1 MTINAIYRL
10 IKKWLLARITLRGF
24 FLPLMGVGLL
34 LLGVAYA
41 DSAMDPLAETIK
53 PQIQATFGKGSTVMF
68 AVYIGEVLT
77 GAITYIKSKN
87 LLCLL
92 GTVILILFTTAMFA
106 LIGK

>member
-1 MTINAIYRL
+1 MKSNAVYRTL
-10 IKKWLLARITLRGF
+10 KKSLLALIALRWF
-24 FLPLMGVGLL
+24 FLRLLGVGLS

-41 DSAMDPLAETIK
+41 TDASDPLAETIK

-68 AVYIGEVLT
+68 AVYVGEVLT